1 MWLIYFTVMS
11 AELTPVCYVVFLSR
25 RRQDWKWSPFSV
37 VPSPVSTGQ
46 RKLNIFL
53 AFRILPGKKGDLH
66 LLLCFRGNHFQQQ
79 KNRPKQGRYRSFS
92 NFNIVKK
99 AWIMKERCVLAYQ
112 YQISTITVDFVKGVR
127 STGYN
132 IIIVWGSV
140 WVFRSQVDINSW
152 WEILMQRPDL
162 WFVQTSIE
170 EWG

>member
-1 MWLIYFTVMS
+1 MWLIYFTVIS

-25 RRQDWKWSPFSV
+25 RRQDWKWSPFSSV

-79 KNRPKQGRYRSFS
+79 KNRPKQGRYWSFL
-92 NFNIVKK
+92 NFNLVNTT
-99 AWIMKERCVLAYQ
+99 WMMKERCAHQ
-112 YQISTITVDFVKGVR
+112 YQISTITVDIVRGVR

-132 IIIVWGSV
+132 IIYDSLRICLSIPISSGHKFMVGDSYAT
-140 WVFRSQVDINSW
+140 
-152 WEILMQRPDL
+152 P

-170 EWG
+170 EWGYF